1 MRFTHHPL
9 FPQSHCHS
17 PNSNPP
23 DENVSQFFDQIR
35 EKGAKSG
42 WDARGHV
49 PNTCSSQ
56 SVIFSSRYHTLT
68 LSHYIDLFFLVFFSL
83 SRLPNK
89 HTHSGSACARVSRSL
104 PQRAV
109 RPPTLLARILTFC
122 RSYVRAA
129 FLIPSAHTHTP
140 ALYTCVICYCCA
152 SVVMATPKTNRPT

>member
-122 RSYVRAA
+122 GQIVRPRR
-129 FLIPSAHTHTP
+129 ISHSQRTHTHQHYI
-140 ALYTCVICYCCA
+140 LVLFVIA
-152 SVVMATPKTNRPT
+152 ARV